1 MMQHGYAW
9 CVVNRNDFQFAVI
22 TEAGIGENLT
32 ENGGSDLLLFIGGE
46 LGVVLFVV
54 PVPAEMELINRRVRH
69 AGGHIGYLE
78 AVFQG
83 GVFCIH
89 MDIIRHRGW
98 DRFPGEGKL
107 QQGQGIDF
115 TAGSN
120 IAHASVP
127 HHSKPNAIEI
137 KSFRENRSILRGVP
151 CQSTVSSGAR

>member
-1 MMQHGYAW
+1 MD
-9 CVVNRNDFQFAVI
+9 NRNDFQFAVI

-32 ENGGSDLLLFIGGE
+32 ENGGSDLLLFIGGQ

-54 PVPAEMELINRRVRH
+54 PVPAEMEFINRRVRH

-107 QQGQGIDF
+107 QQGQGIDEGCF
-115 TAGSN
+115 SRTILS
-120 IAHASVP
+120 IQP
-127 HHSKPNAIEI
+127 QNACGIGLAWI
-137 KSFRENRSILRGVP
+137 GKG
-151 CQSTVSSGAR
+151 